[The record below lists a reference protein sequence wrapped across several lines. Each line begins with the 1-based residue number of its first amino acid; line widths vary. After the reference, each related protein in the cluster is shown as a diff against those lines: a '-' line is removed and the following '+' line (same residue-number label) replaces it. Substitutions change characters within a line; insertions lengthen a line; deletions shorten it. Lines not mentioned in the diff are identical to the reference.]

1 MELIVYTEEREALA
15 DEAAC
20 IFRVHEGLCN
30 ANEKAYTPILIS
42 IGPYH
47 RGQPKLLAMEKC
59 KDHYLELLLQRNNNL
74 RKEDYLDSMKKL
86 EERARK
92 CYADP
97 VDHLDSDEFV
107 KMMLYDACFVIEF
120 LFGLYEFFVVE
131 DKHQQSHVGDE
142 VKVSWK
148 MIQICRDLML
158 LENQLPFFVISEF
171 YDMSYCMGVTQN
183 PNRNHPDPTSTLTL
197 TLTPTLTPHLHPHPH
212 PHEVGFIA
220 YLSEPTEK
228 DWNFQ
233 NQF

>member
-1 MELIVYTEEREALA
+1 MEQLIIYTEEREALA

-20 IFRVHEGLCN
+20 IFRVHEGLRN

-59 KDHYLELLLQRNNNL
+59 KEHYLELLLQRNNNL

-131 DKHQQSHVGDE
+131 DKH
-142 VKVSWK
+142 
-148 MIQICRDLML
+148 
-158 LENQLPFFVISEF
+158 
-171 YDMSYCMGVTQN
+171 
-183 PNRNHPDPTSTLTL
+183 
-197 TLTPTLTPHLHPHPH
+197 
-212 PHEVGFIA
+212 
-220 YLSEPTEK
+220 
-228 DWNFQ
+228 
-233 NQF
+233 